1 MKIHELQ
8 VESRQS
14 RKRVGRGISA
24 GQGKTAGRGTKGQNA
39 RTGKKLRAGF
49 EGGQTPFMQRIPKK
63 KGFKSIRVPAQVVY
77 TNQLGE
83 LGVTAIDNRVLAE
96 KGLIATEYHLVK
108 IIKKGEL
115 KKAVKVSVQAASD
128 GAVEAIK
135 NAGGTFDKMTVPIKK
150 AAAKS
155 TEEKK

>member
-8 VESRQS
+8 VESHKN

-24 GQGKTAGRGTKGQNA
+24 GQGKTAGRGTKGQNS

-77 TNQLGE
+77 TNQLGD
-83 LGVTAIDNRVLAE
+83 LGVTAIDNDVLAQ
-96 KGLIATEYHLVK
+96 KGLIATPYHLVK

-115 KKAVKVSVQAASD
+115 KKAVNVKVHAASD

-135 NAGGTFDKMTVPIKK
+135 TAGGTYEKVTVPVKK
-150 AAAKS
+150 ATAKS
-155 TEEKK
+155 TEAKK